1 MALLLATSL
10 AIKNKKILMPRM
22 IAIMPNSMSASKP
35 LKAPIAVA
43 TTVINLSH
51 ASLVLV
57 FCYVCKYC

>member
-43 TTVINLSH
+43 TTVINLNIMGAESR
-51 ASLVLV
+51 
-57 FCYVCKYC
+57 